1 MSTYLTTGIV
11 LRKRNFREHDRLY
24 TVYSREY
31 GKLELLA
38 KGSRKFASKLAAH
51 LEPFAVVDLMVA
63 RGRILDRIA
72 SVERQ
77 QTYSGIQ
84 RDYQRATISM
94 LASQLVGMATKGSQR
109 DVRIYELLE
118 ELNEY
123 LEDHAEERA
132 NDYNL
137 LVSSFSL
144 RLLSI
149 LGFQPGL
156 DACACC
162 KETDDKVFTHFSV
175 GCGGVVCRKCFSS
188 RNMEI
193 VDAMPISEGIRQLAI
208 KSMSNKFD
216 KIVGHESDQVAID
229 QLVGITQELFEY
241 HIEYEFPV
249 TNYESFTNV
258 ANYS

>member
-1 MSTYLTTGIV
+1 MATYLTTGIV
-11 LRKRNFREHDRLY
+11 IRKRNFREHDRLY

-51 LEPFAVVDLMVA
+51 LEPFAVVDLMIA

-77 QTYSGIQ
+77 QTYIGIQ
-84 RDYQRATISM
+84 RDYKRATISM

-123 LEDHAEERA
+123 LESCAEESA
-132 NDYNL
+132 NDYDL
-137 LVSSFSL
+137 LVSSFTL
-144 RLLSI
+144 RLLAT

-156 DACACC
+156 DTCACC
-162 KETDDKVFTHFSV
+162 KSTDEESFTHFSV
-175 GCGGVVCRKCFSS
+175 GCGGVVCRQCFSG

-193 VDAMPISEGIRQLAI
+193 VDAVYISGDLRQLAAI
-208 KSMSNKFD
+208 SMSNNFKDFIGD
-216 KIVGHESDQVAID
+216 NHDHEVIELLLS
-229 QLVGITQELFEY
+229 ITQELFEY
-241 HIEYEFPV
+241 HIEYEFPLRI
-249 TNYESFTNV
+249 
-258 ANYS
+258 